1 MELPTQ
7 QWPEGV
13 LVVTPAVDTQ
23 SPMWRKMWQRA
34 GYNSEIVQWVDVATL
49 LTYALPTSAHT
60 LIVLGEQGLQAVVG
74 ESDLFRWRGR
84 ILANY
89 RWSVPRIVVATM
101 RVVDLLP
108 RAHLGAEGS
117 QLANRPARF
126 QGTWIRDVQYA
137 IQRAGTYTKL
147 TVNYLLDPKTR
158 ADWDRWVDCALA
170 AETLLAFDIETQY
183 TPKAEQDDEDQ
194 SDIPDGTILRIAFS
208 NAPGTAASVP
218 WNAEFLPGIR
228 RLLASNLP
236 KAGWNCA
243 AFDVPRLEKEGFNIK
258 GRIYDF
264 QDGWHLLQSDQPKGL
279 EWVSSYYTHIA
290 PWKHLSDQQPALY
303 AAIDADVTIQNA
315 LGITRDLKAAG
326 QWELF
331 ERHVTDL
338 MPVLYRAGVRG
349 NVVDL
354 PYQAVLKT
362 DMEAEKGRLIEA
374 VQAMV
379 PNAVRP
385 TRRVK
390 TDPGP
395 DVPHRVV
402 KVPGTV
408 KVCARCL
415 QIITSKAEHHKGKK
429 SENPCKGAALLKEA
443 ALVPEYDLL
452 EPFNLGSSHQLGA
465 YARHFKHPVGLNPKT
480 KQPTMDKTQLE
491 KLAKKFGAEHPIYQA
506 ALDYSKVAKT
516 LSTYMYTPDAEG
528 LIHTTY
534 VNAPST
540 WRLASRNVNLQNVG
554 KRESNPW
561 AKKARRQIVARP
573 GHIFVQADSTSIE
586 AVVTGY
592 LIGDPTF
599 TAVAKKSIHA
609 YLVCAEL
616 GLAFTDA
623 MVEQVKKTHKSLYNQ
638 FKTAVYLLL
647 YGGDPYLMHMTNPE
661 LYPTKQAAE
670 VIKDKI
676 FTLMPKLP
684 EWQTRVREQAKREGV
699 LQSPW
704 GYRHHFYDV
713 YTFKRDAQGVIQLG
727 DRGEPIVKLGNDA
740 KRALA
745 FIPQNCAG
753 AFCRD
758 TLLLIGQSPWADF
771 MPANVSVHDGYT
783 LEVPEALKD
792 EAAQFL
798 IDTLTRPVLELGGLR
813 IGCEVDMGYNWAD
826 WSEDNP
832 RGMQT
837 LCKVDA

>member
-1 MELPTQ
+1 
-7 QWPEGV
+7 
-13 LVVTPAVDTQ
+13 VVTPAADTH
-23 SPMWRKMWQRA
+23 SPMWAKMWQRA
-34 GYNSEIVQWVDVATL
+34 GYDPGTVVWVDLATVP
-49 LTYALPTSAHT
+49 TQGLPRGFHT
-60 LIVLGEQGLQAVVG
+60 VIALGEDSLRVMMG

-84 ILANY
+84 IFPNY
-89 RWSVPRIVVATM
+89 RWTEPRIVLLTM

-108 RAHLGAEGS
+108 RAHSGAQGS
-117 QLANRPARF
+117 QLTNRPARF

-147 TVNYLLDPKTR
+147 TAQYLLDPKSR
-158 ADWDRWVDCALA
+158 GEWEQWVDRVLA
-170 AETLLAFDIETQY
+170 EGTLLAFDIETQY
-183 TPKAEQDDEDQ
+183 TPKAEQQEEEDQ
-194 SDIPDGTILRIAFS
+194 SDIPQGAILRIAFS

-218 WNAEFLPGIR
+218 WNAEFLSGIR
-228 RLLASNLP
+228 RLLSSDLP

-243 AFDVPRLEKEGFNIK
+243 AFDVPRLTREGFPVG

-264 QDGWHLLQSDQPKGL
+264 QDGWHLLESDLPKGL
-279 EWVSSYYTHIA
+279 EWVSSYYTHTA

-315 LGITRDLKAAG
+315 IGITRDLKAAG
-326 QWELF
+326 QWDLF

-338 MPVLYRAGVRG
+338 MPLLFQAGARG
-349 NVVDL
+349 NQVDVD
-354 PYQAVLKT
+354 YQQTLRA
-362 DMEAEKGRLIEA
+362 DMEAEKGRLIDA
-374 VQAMV
+374 AQAMV
-379 PNAVRP
+379 PDAVRP

-390 TDPGP
+390 TAPGP

-402 KVPGTV
+402 WVPGTV
-408 KVCARCL
+408 KVCDRCL
-415 QIITSKAEHHKGKK
+415 RVITSKAEHQQGKK
-429 SENPCKGAALLKEA
+429 ADNPCKGAGVLKEEA
-443 ALVPEYDLL
+443 QVAEYDLL
-452 EPFNLGSSHQLGA
+452 EPFNLGSSQQLLA
-465 YARHFKHPVGLNPKT
+465 YARYHKHPVGINHKT

-491 KLAKKFGAEHPIYQA
+491 KLAKKVGATHPLYQA

-554 KRESNPW
+554 KRESNIW

-616 GLAFTDA
+616 GLEFTDET
-623 MVEQVKKTHKSLYNQ
+623 VEQVKKTHKNLYNQ

-647 YGGDPYLMHMTNPE
+647 YGGDPFLMHMTNPE

-670 VIKDKI
+670 AIKEKI

-704 GYRHHFYDV
+704 GYRHRFYDV
-713 YTFKRDAQGVIQLG
+713 YTFKRTAS
-727 DRGEPIVKLGNDA
+727 GEIEYHEDGTPIVKLGNDA

-758 TLLLIGQSPWADF
+758 TLLLIGQSEWGPY
-771 MPANVSVHDGYT
+771 MPANISVHDGYT

-792 EAAQFL
+792 AAAQFL
-798 IDTLTRPVLELGGLR
+798 IDTLTRPVLELGELR

-832 RGMQT
+832 QGMKT

>member
-1 MELPTQ
+1 
-7 QWPEGV
+7 
-13 LVVTPAVDTQ
+13 
-23 SPMWRKMWQRA
+23 MWQRA
-34 GYNSEIVQWVDVATL
+34 GFDPARVHWADMRTWEAS
-49 LTYALPTSAHT
+49 LTDEVHT
-60 LIVLGEQGLQAVVG
+60 LIVLGEEAMQMVCD
-74 ESDLFRWRGR
+74 ERDLFRWRGR
-84 ILANY
+84 MQMNTRWGRSLA
-89 RWSVPRIVVATM
+89 VLATL
-101 RVVDLLP
+101 RVSDLLNRVTP
-108 RAHLGAEGS
+108 QLSGS
-117 QLANRPARF
+117 QLANRPTRF
-126 QGTWIRDVQYA
+126 QGVWVRDVQYA
-137 IQRAGTYTKL
+137 IQNAGQRRLHRTQ
-147 TVNYLLDPKTR
+147 YLLDPKR
-158 ADWDRWVDCALA
+158 LSDWTAWVDRVLA
-170 AETLLAFDIETQY
+170 AGTLLAFDIETQY

-194 SDIPDGTILRIAFS
+194 SDIPQGAILRIAFS
-208 NAPGTAASVP
+208 NAPHTAASVP

-228 RLLASNLP
+228 RLLASDLP

-243 AFDVPRLEKEGFNIK
+243 AFDVPRLEKEGMPVG

-264 QDGWHLLQSDQPKGL
+264 QDGWHLLDSDLPKGL
-279 EWVSSYYTHIA
+279 EWVSSFYTDTA
-290 PWKHLSDQQPALY
+290 PWKHLNDQHPALY

-315 LGITRDLKAAG
+315 LGILQDLDRTDQRA
-326 QWELF
+326 LF

-338 MPVLYRAGVRG
+338 MPILYRAGLRG
-349 NVVDL
+349 NLVDVE
-354 PYQAVLKT
+354 YRDVLRE
-362 DMEAEKGRLIEA
+362 DMETEKARLIA
-374 VQAMV
+374 DAQTHIPLAIV
-379 PNAVRP
+379 PRK
-385 TRRVK
+385 RVK
-390 TDPGP
+390 TRPDAASGP
-395 DVPHRVV
+395 YIEVPVA
-402 KVPGTV
+402 GTA
-408 KVCARCL
+408 KVCAQCL
-415 QIITSKAEHHKGKK
+415 QIITSKTEHHKGKK
-429 SENPCKGAALLKEA
+429 TENPCKGAAVLIEQATLT
-443 ALVPEYDLL
+443 EYDLL
-452 EPFNLGSSHQLGA
+452 QPFNLGSSAQLAA
-465 YARHFKHPVGLNPKT
+465 YAGYHKHPMGYNHKT
-480 KQPTMDKTQLE
+480 RQASMDKTQLE
-491 KLAKKFGAEHPIYQA
+491 KLAKKYGDRFPIYEA
-506 ALDYSKVAKT
+506 ALHYSKVAKT
-516 LSTYMYTPDAEG
+516 LSTYMYAPDADG

-616 GLAFTDA
+616 GLEFTDA
-623 MVEQVKKTHKSLYNQ
+623 NVEVVKKSHKNLYNQ

-661 LYPTKQAAE
+661 LYPTKKAAE
-670 VIKDKI
+670 EIQQKI

-704 GYRHHFYDV
+704 GYRHRFYDV
-713 YTFKRDAQGVIQLG
+713 YTFHRDAFGEIQRDDNG
-727 DRGEPIVKLGNDA
+727 QPKIKLGNDA

-758 TLLLIGQSPWADF
+758 TLLLIGESSWGPY

-783 LEVPEALKD
+783 LEVPEAMA
-792 EAAQFL
+792 EAAQQFL

-813 IGCEVDMGYNWAD
+813 IGCEVDQGYNWAD

-832 RGMQT
+832 RGMKT
-837 LCKVDA
+837 LCKVEV

>member
-1 MELPTQ
+1 MDTPTQ

-13 LVVTPAVDTQ
+13 LVVTPAADTK

-34 GYNSEIVQWVDVATL
+34 GYDPESVRWADVRSLDGFGDA
-49 LTYALPTSAHT
+49 PQ
-60 LIVLGEQGLQAVVG
+60 LIALGEEALNRICG
-74 ESDLFRWRGR
+74 EHDLFRWRGR
-84 ILANY
+84 MVPSY
-89 RWSVPRIVVATM
+89 RWSVPRTVLATL
-101 RVVDLLP
+101 RVVDMLP
-108 RAHLGAEGS
+108 RAFSPGALAT
-117 QLANRPARF
+117 QLTNRPSRF
-126 QGTWIRDVQYA
+126 QGTWVRDIQYA
-137 IQRAGTYTKL
+137 ISRSGTFTHNH
-147 TVNYLLDPKTR
+147 TNYLLDPKNR
-158 ADWDRWVDCALA
+158 SEWERWVARVLA
-170 AETLLAFDIETQY
+170 EGTLLAFDIETQY
-183 TPKAEQDDEDQ
+183 TPKSEQDEEDQ
-194 SDIPDGTILRIAFS
+194 SDIPQGAILRIAFS
-208 NAPGTAASVP
+208 NAPHTAASVP

-228 RLLASNLP
+228 QLLASDLP

-243 AFDVPRLEKEGFNIK
+243 AFDVPRLEKEGFPVG

-264 QDGWHLLQSDQPKGL
+264 QDAWHLLQSDLPKGL
-279 EWVSSYYTHIA
+279 EWVSSFYTHVT

-315 LGITRDLKAAG
+315 LGITADLKAAG

-349 NVVDL
+349 NQVDL
-354 PYQAVLKT
+354 TYQQNLKI
-362 DMEAEKGRLIEA
+362 DMEAEKGRLIDE
-374 VQAMV
+374 VQALV
-379 PNAVRP
+379 PDEVRP

-390 TDPGP
+390 TAP
-395 DVPHRVV
+395 DADTPHRVV
-402 KVPGTV
+402 LVPGKV
-408 KVCARCL
+408 KVCAHCL
-415 QIITSKAEHHKGKK
+415 QIITSKTEHHKGKK
-429 SENPCKGAALLKEA
+429 AENPCKGAAVLVEEA
-443 ALVPEYDLL
+443 QVPEYDLL
-452 EPFNLGSSHQLGA
+452 EPFNLGSSQQLLA
-465 YARHFKHPVGLNPKT
+465 YARHHKHPVGTNPKT

-491 KLAKKFGAEHPIYQA
+491 KLAKKCGSAHPIYQA

-516 LSTYMYTPDAEG
+516 LSTYMYTPDSAG

-616 GLAFTDA
+616 GLEFTDA
-623 MVEQVKKTHKSLYNQ
+623 HVELVKKAHKTLYNQ

-647 YGGDPYLMHMTNPE
+647 YGGDPYLMYATNPE
-661 LYPTKQAAE
+661 LYPTKRAAE
-670 VIKDKI
+670 EIQQKI
-676 FTLMPKLP
+676 FALMPKLP

-713 YTFKRDAQGVIQLG
+713 YTFKRDATGAIQFTEDG
-727 DRGEPIVKLGNDA
+727 SPIIKLGNDA

-745 FIPQNCAG
+745 FVPQNCAG

-758 TLLLIGQSPWADF
+758 TLLLIGQSSWGRY

-783 LEVPEALKD
+783 LEVPEAMAAD
-792 EAAQFL
+792 AAQFL

-813 IGCEVDMGYNWAD
+813 IGCEVDQGYNWAD

-832 RGMQT
+832 RGMTT
-837 LCKVDA
+837 LCKVEA